1 MRGQSFFELS
11 PRVGGALFLAHR
23 CLPHAAPRFQT
34 KPPKTRNMKTPL
46 HTLPWLALATALSL
60 PWLASDSQAQQLP
73 SPRSTKQQVQLP
85 PCSPTQFTC
94 PDNCSTVSYEV
105 RSPSTLTVPFYNP
118 TPQRVGSLPAI
129 PGIPKFNP
137 AFGTLKGVEISFSA
151 NTVDRRYQFT
161 NNGGTCAPAP
171 SLLTGACPVR
181 VGADMSITIPA
192 IGLAFTPPLE
202 NAPYVRN
209 THWPWSN
216 PAASGNLFEQPGLSG
231 ITQFVAGPVE
241 DPNNNAF
248 CAPVNQATVFAP
260 PAGGCSAPMDGGKG
274 LAFLNGSNQV
284 YGWRNCWDDNAPFVQ
299 TECVTNSAQLA
310 AFIGSG
316 TCAGSAPCCF
326 TLGGDP
332 VCPNETVPVS
342 KIENS
347 LNQVNDANLT
357 AGGGCSQYTHTLF
370 NKLAAT
376 VSVKYIYC
384 PANLPPQTQPDI
396 ATVCRNLTG
405 ACLSSVDIPVL
416 ANDCDPVTCTGS
428 TTSGRLNCG
437 SIVITQAPANGSVT
451 IVGCSGT
458 STQQG
463 CPQTNNCSGCVVRYT
478 PTNGYTG
485 PDSFCYTVADNEG
498 KVSCA
503 TPVSI
508 RVLPAPNANDDAFDT
523 CVNSPITIKPLA
535 NDTGAPAAAAFTPS
549 PCTQTNPGSGCVPQP
564 LTLPAVAVTQIN
576 CTTLSIVT
584 PPTNG
589 TLSIN
594 QACTGVVGPCT
605 ACAGN
610 NCVVYTPNSG
620 FCGTDTFVYK
630 VNDSSGC
637 CDTATVTIRVFPRP
651 VANDDCIELC
661 EEASC
666 EADNCVVIP
675 ILANDTQG
683 TCGSLPTSPINCGS
697 VTITSTLTPPSA
709 GTLTIGQNCG
719 GQANGGC
726 TTACVRFCPAPGF
739 RGQASFKY
747 RISDSRTV
755 NGSVCQSNPF
765 PCPSNE
771 ATVTLFV
778 RCAPDAVD
786 DVYCDPNP
794 LDLSVLVIPVLS
806 NDTFVSSGINAD
818 TCTNAGVGFA
828 TPPIEIVAGGT
839 TGCQGPTKGTAEVF
853 LDSDNVWKIRYT
865 PTVALGPTG
874 QDFIQYRLKNVYPN
888 LTNCLPAGALG
899 CCDTACVTIKFCPC
913 PERPRNDCASLLL
926 YPEVVMGGGSKT
938 FLTITDACCE
948 GNTQNTRVEFVF
960 VNGASCERI
969 HKTVIL
975 TPCDQ
980 LSIDA
985 SSLFGVTSG
994 SGYVYAFAKSATT
1007 NAANPGGIP
1016 IVWNHLIGET
1026 LRVDGPSGLSYALNP
1041 VAFRAYGTAEGAFND
1056 DDNDGIR
1063 DFNATDETG
1072 VPSPPANWE
1081 YDPIPDAILIP
1092 RFVGQGAEGTASG
1105 LVLLGLSGGQKF
1117 STKVRIQ
1124 RWNDSE
1130 DLVANDYTFSCW
1142 TKQPLSS
1149 VAPSTTQ
1156 SMLVMPTDD
1165 AQEIV
1170 GWPQP
1175 PAGAPRLSA
1184 GWLRI
1189 DGVSATSTVTPFE
1202 VIQNPAIYAVLI
1214 EVRDGRVVADLPYE
1228 ECSQVNGSLLPVDP
1242 LGDGDPTP
1250 ANNDNQ

>member
-1 MRGQSFFELS
+1 MK
-11 PRVGGALFLAHR
+11 
-23 CLPHAAPRFQT
+23 
-34 KPPKTRNMKTPL
+34 KPLN
-46 HTLPWLALATALSL
+46 TLPWLALATALSL

-73 SPRSTKQQVQLP
+73 NLRSTKSQLIA
-85 PCSPTQFTC
+85 PCAPSTC
-94 PDNCSTVSYEV
+94 PDGCNTVVYA
-105 RSPSTLTVPFYNP
+105 VPPVTITGRAGNLP
-118 TPQRVGSLPAI
+118 GSIAI
-129 PGIPKFNP
+129 PQFNP
-137 AFGTLKGVEISFSA
+137 AVGTLQRVEVGFSA
-151 NTVDRRYQFT
+151 NTINRRYQFV
-161 NNGGTCAPAP
+161 NLAPVAAGCNPGAP
-171 SLLTGACPVR
+171 VA
-181 VGADMSITIPA
+181 
-192 IGLAFTPPLE
+192 
-202 NAPYVRN
+202 N
-209 THWPWSN
+209 
-216 PAASGNLFEQPGLSG
+216 PGLPGSS
-231 ITQFVAGPVE
+231 
-241 DPNNNAF
+241 
-248 CAPVNQATVFAP
+248 CAPVKVGGDLTASLPTGFSFAP
-260 PAGGCSAPMDGGKG
+260 ALESGEYIKFTTWPHYTVGSDLFPTIAGNQSQFAGGGGVIPDLTVNSLCPATNVAGLQAGLIACEPNPQDGGKG
-274 LAFLNGSNQV
+274 VAFETAPGSGQ
-284 YGWRNCWDDNAPFVQ
+284 YFGWRNCWDDEAPILE
-299 TECVTNSAQLA
+299 TTCITSGLA
-310 AFIGSG
+310 SFTGSCG
-316 TCAGSAPCCF
+316 TMPCCF
-326 TLGGDP
+326 TGTIDP
-332 VCPNETVPVS
+332 TCPSTWNVTVV
-342 KIENS
+342 NQA
-347 LNQVNDANLT
+347 LNAVNDLGLTSGSTGCGQYNHGLYCNLT
-357 AGGGCSQYTHTLF
+357 L
-370 NKLAAT
+370 T
-376 VSVKYIYC
+376 VSVRYFYC

-396 ATVCRNLTG
+396 ATVCRNVTG
-405 ACLSSVDIPVL
+405 ACPTSVDIPIL
-416 ANDCDPVTCTGS
+416 ANDCDPVTCAGS
-428 TTSGRLNCG
+428 TTSGRINCG
-437 SIVITQAPANGSVT
+437 SIVITQAPTNGSVT

-463 CPQTNNCSGCVVRYT
+463 CPATNNCAGCVVRYT
-478 PTNGYTG
+478 PNNGYTG

-523 CVNSPITIKPLA
+523 CVNSPVTIKPLA
-535 NDTGAPAAAAFTPS
+535 NDTGAPTAAAFTPS
-549 PCTQTNPGSGCVPQP
+549 PCTQTNPGTGCVPQP
-564 LTLPAVAVTQIN
+564 LTLPAIAATTIN

-589 TLSIN
+589 TLSLN

-610 NCVVYTPNSG
+610 NCVVYTPNLG

-637 CDTATVTIRVFPRP
+637 CDTATVTIRVFPPP

-666 EADNCVVIP
+666 ETDNCVVIP

-683 TCGSLPTSPINCGS
+683 VCGTLPTSPINCSS
-697 VTITSTLTPPSA
+697 VTITGTLTPPSA
-709 GTLTIGQNCG
+709 GTLTVGQNCG

-726 TTACVRFCPAPGF
+726 ATACIRFCPAPGF

-755 NGSVCQSNPF
+755 SVSSCQSNPF
-765 PCPSNE
+765 PCQSNE
-771 ATVTLFV
+771 ATVTLYV
-778 RCAPDAVD
+778 RCSPDAVD
-786 DVYCDPNP
+786 DIYCDPNP
-794 LDLSVLVIPVLS
+794 LDLGVLVIPVLS
-806 NDTFVSSGINAD
+806 NDTFISSGINAE
-818 TCTNAGVGFA
+818 TCTNAGAAFA

-853 LDSDNVWKIRYT
+853 LDTDNVWKIRYT

-888 LTNCLPAGALG
+888 LTACLPAAALS
-899 CCDTACVTIKFCPC
+899 CCDTACVTIKYCPC

-926 YPEVVMGGGSKT
+926 YPEVVMGGASKT

-960 VNGASCERI
+960 VNSTNCDRI
-969 HKTVIL
+969 FKTVVL

-980 LSIDA
+980 LAIDA
-985 SSLFGVTSG
+985 AALFNVTG
-994 SGYVYAFAKSATT
+994 TASGYVYAFAKSATT

-1026 LRVDGPSGLSYALNP
+1026 LRVDGASGLSYSVNP
-1041 VAFRAYGTAEGAFND
+1041 VSFRAYGTAEGAFND

-1081 YDPIPDAILIP
+1081 YDPVPDAILIP
-1092 RFVGQGAEGTASG
+1092 RFAGQGAEGLNSS
-1105 LVLLGLSGGQKF
+1105 LVLIGLSGGQKF
-1117 STKVRIQ
+1117 TTKVRVQ

-1130 DLVANDYTFSCW
+1130 DLVANDVTFYCW
-1142 TKQPLSS
+1142 TKQPLATL
-1149 VAPSTTQ
+1149 VPSTTQ
-1156 SMLVMPTDD
+1156 ANLVTPTDD
-1165 AQEIV
+1165 AAEIV

-1175 PAGAPRLSA
+1175 PTGAPRLSA

-1189 DGVSATSTVTPFE
+1189 DGVTATSSVTPNE
-1202 VIQNPAIYAVLI
+1202 VIQNPAIYALLI
-1214 EVRDGRVVADLPYE
+1214 EVRDNRVVADLPFE
-1228 ECSQVNGSLLPVDP
+1228 ECSQVNGSLLPVDG

>member
-1 MRGQSFFELS
+1 
-11 PRVGGALFLAHR
+11 
-23 CLPHAAPRFQT
+23 
-34 KPPKTRNMKTPL
+34 MKNPL

-73 SPRSTKQQVQLP
+73 NLRSAKQQVQLP
-85 PCSPTQFTC
+85 PCNTSTC
-94 PDNCSTVSYEV
+94 PDGCTTVVY
-105 RSPSTLTVPFYNP
+105 PVPPVTITARAGNLP
-118 TPQRVGSLPAI
+118 DSIPIPQ
-129 PGIPKFNP
+129 FNP
-137 AFGTLKGVEISFSA
+137 AVGTLQRVEVGFSA
-151 NTVDRRYQFT
+151 NTINRRYQFVNLAPVAAGCNPGAPVAT
-161 NNGGTCAPAP
+161 PGLPGSTCAP
-171 SLLTGACPVR
+171 VK
-181 VGADMSITIPA
+181 
-192 IGLAFTPPLE
+192 IG
-202 NAPYVRN
+202 
-209 THWPWSN
+209 
-216 PAASGNLFEQPGLSG
+216 GNLTASVPGGFS
-231 ITQFVAGPVE
+231 
-241 DPNNNAF
+241 
-248 CAPVNQATVFAP
+248 FAP
-260 PAGGCSAPMDGGKG
+260 ALDSGEYVKFTTWPYYTDVIDLFPTIAGSQSQFAGGGGVIPDLAANSLCPATNVAKIQDMLLSCQLNDPQDGGKG
-274 LAFLNGSNQV
+274 VAFETSPGSGQ
-284 YGWRNCWDDNAPFVQ
+284 YFGWRNCWDDESPI
-299 TECVTNSAQLA
+299 TETTCITSSL
-310 AFIGSG
+310 GSFTGSCG
-316 TCAGSAPCCF
+316 TMPCCF
-326 TLGGDP
+326 SGTIDP
-332 VCPNETVPVS
+332 TCSSTWNVIVVD
-342 KIENS
+342 NS
-347 LNQVNDANLT
+347 LNAINDNGLT
-357 AGGGCSQYTHTLF
+357 AGSSDGCGQYNHGLYCNLTL
-370 NKLAAT
+370 T
-376 VSVKYIYC
+376 VSVRYFYC

-396 ATVCRNLTG
+396 ATVCRNVTG
-405 ACLSSVDIPVL
+405 ACPTFVDIPVL
-416 ANDCDPVTCTGS
+416 ANDCDPKTCTNS
-428 TTSGRLNCG
+428 TTSGFLNCG
-437 SIVITQAPANGSVT
+437 SVQIALGQGPTNGSAV
-451 IVGCSGT
+451 IVGCLES
-458 STQQG
+458 SSDQG
-463 CPQTNNCSGCVVRYT
+463 CPQTNNCAGCVIRYT
-478 PTNGYTG
+478 PNPGYSG
-485 PDSFCYTVADNEG
+485 PDRFCYTVADNEG
-498 KVSCA
+498 KVSCV

-535 NDTGAPAAAAFTPS
+535 NDSGAPAAAAFTPS
-549 PCTQTNPGSGCVPQP
+549 PCTQTNPPVDCPGGDFICPPPPSNAFTCVPQP

-584 PPTNG
+584 APTFG

-610 NCVVYTPNSG
+610 NCVVYTPNAG

-683 TCGSLPTSPINCGS
+683 VCGSLPTSPINCAS

-771 ATVTLFV
+771 ATVMLFV

-786 DVYCDPNP
+786 DIYCDPNP

-806 NDTFVSSGINAD
+806 NDTFISSGINAD

-865 PTVALGPTG
+865 PTVVLGPTG

-888 LTNCLPAGALG
+888 LANCLPNTALG

-985 SSLFGVTSG
+985 STLFAVTSG

-1092 RFVGQGAEGTASG
+1092 RFMAQLSG
-1105 LVLLGLSGGQKF
+1105 DNTSSSLILIGLSGGRRFTTTVKIQGFNDNESPF
-1117 STKVRIQ
+1117 SA
-1124 RWNDSE
+1124 E
-1130 DLVANDYTFSCW
+1130 PTFYCW
-1142 TKQPLSS
+1142 TKQPLSTIAS
-1149 VAPSTTQ
+1149 GTTHS
-1156 SMLVMPTDD
+1156 SMSILDD
-1165 AQEIV
+1165 PDEIV
-1170 GWPQP
+1170 GWPNVVGP
-1175 PAGAPRLSA
+1175 PVTRLSA
-1184 GWLRI
+1184 GWVRI
-1189 DGVSATSTVTPFE
+1189 KGERAVSDSAPFE
-1202 VIQNPAIYAVLI
+1202 TILDPAIYAVLI
-1214 EVRDGRVVADLPYE
+1214 ESREGRLVADLPFE
-1228 ECSQVNGSLLPVDP
+1228 ECSQVNGSLLPADP

-1250 ANNDNQ
+1250 TNNDNQ

>member
-1 MRGQSFFELS
+1 
-11 PRVGGALFLAHR
+11 
-23 CLPHAAPRFQT
+23 
-34 KPPKTRNMKTPL
+34 
-46 HTLPWLALATALSL
+46 
-60 PWLASDSQAQQLP
+60 
-73 SPRSTKQQVQLP
+73 
-85 PCSPTQFTC
+85 
-94 PDNCSTVSYEV
+94 
-105 RSPSTLTVPFYNP
+105 
-118 TPQRVGSLPAI
+118 
-129 PGIPKFNP
+129 
-137 AFGTLKGVEISFSA
+137 
-151 NTVDRRYQFT
+151 
-161 NNGGTCAPAP
+161 
-171 SLLTGACPVR
+171 
-181 VGADMSITIPA
+181 
-192 IGLAFTPPLE
+192 
-202 NAPYVRN
+202 
-209 THWPWSN
+209 
-216 PAASGNLFEQPGLSG
+216 
-231 ITQFVAGPVE
+231 
-241 DPNNNAF
+241 
-248 CAPVNQATVFAP
+248 
-260 PAGGCSAPMDGGKG
+260 
-274 LAFLNGSNQV
+274 
-284 YGWRNCWDDNAPFVQ
+284 
-299 TECVTNSAQLA
+299 
-310 AFIGSG
+310 
-316 TCAGSAPCCF
+316 
-326 TLGGDP
+326 
-332 VCPNETVPVS
+332 
-342 KIENS
+342 
-347 LNQVNDANLT
+347 
-357 AGGGCSQYTHTLF
+357 
-370 NKLAAT
+370 
-376 VSVKYIYC
+376 
-384 PANLPPQTQPDI
+384 
-396 ATVCRNLTG
+396 
-405 ACLSSVDIPVL
+405 
-416 ANDCDPVTCTGS
+416 
-428 TTSGRLNCG
+428 
-437 SIVITQAPANGSVT
+437 
-451 IVGCSGT
+451 
-458 STQQG
+458 
-463 CPQTNNCSGCVVRYT
+463 
-478 PTNGYTG
+478 
-485 PDSFCYTVADNEG
+485 
-498 KVSCA
+498 
-503 TPVSI
+503 
-508 RVLPAPNANDDAFDT
+508 
-523 CVNSPITIKPLA
+523 
-535 NDTGAPAAAAFTPS
+535 
-549 PCTQTNPGSGCVPQP
+549 
-564 LTLPAVAVTQIN
+564 
-576 CTTLSIVT
+576 
-584 PPTNG
+584 
-589 TLSIN
+589 
-594 QACTGVVGPCT
+594 
-605 ACAGN
+605 
-610 NCVVYTPNSG
+610 VYTPNAG

-765 PCPSNE
+765 PCPSDE

-786 DVYCDPNP
+786 DIYCDPNP

-806 NDTFVSSGINAD
+806 NDTFISSGINAD

-865 PTVALGPTG
+865 PTVVLGPTG

-888 LTNCLPAGALG
+888 LANCLPNTALG

-985 SSLFGVTSG
+985 STLFGVTSG

-1092 RFVGQGAEGTASG
+1092 RFVGQGEEGTASG

-1117 STKVRIQ
+1117 STTVRIQ

-1149 VAPSTTQ
+1149 VAKSTTQ

-1175 PAGAPRLSA
+1175 VSGTPRLSA

-1189 DGVSATSTVTPFE
+1189 DGVSATSSVVPNE